1 MKKVFSFTF
10 LLFAIFVIYSCNSDI
25 PPASDSAWLTIS
37 NGRVVRGATGEA
49 VILKGVN
56 VDMFYYYQSWYPEAI
71 WNCFDQW
78 AADQLAADGV
88 TLVRLAFHWN
98 TLAGVEPSVSLKP
111 EALNKYKEII
121 GWLAAKHI
129 YVVLDM
135 HTPPGTDDTNPGS
148 GVFWNDP
155 ANLEHLTAI
164 WRLLADEFKNEPYIL
179 GYDILNEPAPPAADD
194 WWDLLDETVSTIRQV
209 DTKHL
214 IVVEPPF
221 VEGDG
226 GFRQISDPLALYSI
240 HFYEPF
246 AISHRGADW
255 VGDTAI
261 PADGVYP
268 GNVLAD
274 LVWLSGADPDTTI
287 TGTSG
292 WKEVN
297 ALDVVV
303 PEGAEY
309 ATVVFFGWGDTDA
322 LFDDASA
329 TKNGSAAQLTNS
341 NISEQS
347 PYDVNRPKAWY
358 HYTGGGFD
366 FEWIKTDGHS
376 GNGAL
381 RIKGNGEWAIWQQLE
396 WALLTRPLIKVSPG
410 DHLSVRAY
418 VKSPGMTGTAG
429 VTFDF
434 YRPVY
439 KNYDRVAL
447 EQDVRSSGVDWLLQR
462 NLPVYI
468 GEFGSM
474 ATDTDETA
482 TSYLTD
488 LSGVLNSL
496 SLNWTLWQFRESG
509 GPEEFGFGV
518 MRCAPEQTP
527 SSCQTFRPSVYLP
540 WKAAL
545 RE

>member
-1 MKKVFSFTF
+1 MKKAFSFAF
-10 LLFAIFVIYSCNSDI
+10 LLFVIIIICSCNSDN
-25 PPASDSAWLTIS
+25 PANDSAWLTIS

-98 TLAGVEPSVSLKP
+98 TLADVEPSVRLKP
-111 EALNKYKEII
+111 EALNKYKEIV

-135 HTPPGTDDTNPGS
+135 HTPPGTDDTNPGR

-179 GYDILNEPAPPAADD
+179 GYDIFNEPSPPAADD
-194 WWDLLDETVSTIRQV
+194 WWNLLAQTVSSIRQV

-221 VEGDG
+221 VGGDG

-246 AISHRGADW
+246 AVSHRGADW

-261 PADGVYP
+261 PTDGVYP
-268 GNVLAD
+268 GNVLTD
-274 LVWLSGADPDTTI
+274 LVWLSGADANTTI

-297 ALDVVV
+297 ALEVVA
-303 PEGAEY
+303 PEGAAY
-309 ATVVFFGWGDTDA
+309 ATVIFFGWGDTDA
-322 LFDDASA
+322 LFDDASV
-329 TKNGSAAQLTNS
+329 TKNGAAVQLTNPD
-341 NISEQS
+341 ISEQS
-347 PYDVNRPKAWY
+347 PYDAYRPKSWY

-366 FEWIKTDGHS
+366 FEWIKNDGHS
-376 GNGAL
+376 SNGAL

-410 DHLSVRAY
+410 DHLSARAY
-418 VKSPGMTGTAG
+418 AKSLGMTGTAG

-439 KNYDRVAL
+439 KNYDRTVL

-474 ATDTDETA
+474 AMDTDETA
-482 TSYLTD
+482 MRYLTD

-496 SLNWTLWQFRESG
+496 SLHWTLWQFRESG